1 MTCVRRSLSVLC
13 LVAGL
18 GCLGPALPSAHG
30 QQLRFPSLDTPKD
43 TTVRGIE
50 ILGLQRIDRA
60 GVRAKIYTQVG
71 RPLDAARLSE
81 DLKRIYRTG
90 FFEDV
95 QVAEREHP
103 DGGVVL
109 LIHVVERPTIV
120 ELDYD
125 VKGKA
130 VDLDEI
136 KKVVDLKLFSTLDE
150 AAIQQN
156 LAKIRELYS
165 EEGHFLVSTHYTVAP
180 RPQNGVKVTLH
191 VDEGEKVEVR
201 HVHIVGNDAVT
212 DTEIKS
218 VLATREG
225 GWFSFLTK
233 SGQFKREL
241 FEQDMQR
248 IQLLYLSKGYIEAT
262 VETPIVT
269 LSPDKRSMSISIR
282 VSEGPQYSVASTR
295 VEMEDDQW
303 LVDKD
308 ELEAKIELKPGD
320 IFDWTRM
327 QSDAQRIGD
336 VFRDLGYAN
345 ATVTNGHKLHE
356 EDRTLELVFTVQR
369 GDPVYFRRIEIRG
382 NKTTRDKVIRR
393 ELKVSEGELYSAS
406 RLRASQSRILSTGFF
421 EPESVQV
428 TPQPTDRPDQMDV
441 VVDLKEKSTGT
452 FQVGAGFSSLESF
465 VLTAQISKEN
475 FLGRGQS
482 LSAQALFSGIR
493 QQFSLSFFEPYFFD
507 TRLTFAFDI
516 FNFRDDY
523 ADFTN
528 NRTGGS
534 LSWGYRLTDELS
546 LSLTYTLQST
556 NTDIRGTRIP
566 LNLARQSGL
575 NSSLRGTVT
584 WDSRDNRLFPTRGNF
599 TTLSAE
605 TASRYFGSENEFT
618 RLIGRTRFY
627 FPLPLG
633 LIFKTN
639 ATLGYVTSPEA
650 EPIPLN
656 ERFFVGGIFTVRG
669 FERNSIGQKLY
680 IADNPD
686 EGLRPFSFGGTKE
699 LILNAE
705 LEIPIFLELGIRG
718 VLFFD
723 AGNAWGDN
731 EVFKPYQL
739 RTSAGF
745 GFRWQSP
752 VGPLRFE
759 WGFPLK
765 PKKGEDPMVFE
776 FTIGN
781 SF

>member
-1 MTCVRRSLSVLC
+1 MTSARSALLRVVVVALVTCAGGAASVR
-13 LVAGL
+13 A
-18 GCLGPALPSAHG
+18 
-30 QQLRFPSLDTPKD
+30 QQLRFPGLDEPVD

-50 ILGLQRIDRA
+50 VIGLQRIDRA

-71 RPLDAARLSE
+71 RPLDAARLT
-81 DLKRIYRTG
+81 DDVKRIYKTG
-90 FFEDV
+90 FFDDV
-95 QVAEREHP
+95 QVAERPHP

-109 LIHVVERPTIV
+109 LIRVVERPTIV
-120 ELDYD
+120 ELEYD

-156 LAKIRELYS
+156 LAKIRELYN

-180 RPQNGVKVTLH
+180 RPQNGVRVTLH

-201 HVHIVGNDAVT
+201 HVHVVGNDAVA
-212 DTEIKS
+212 DSEIKA

-241 FEQDMQR
+241 FEQDVQR
-248 IQLLYLSKGYIEAT
+248 IQLLYLSKGYIEAA
-262 VETPIVT
+262 VESPIVT

-282 VSEGPQYSVASTR
+282 VSEGALYTVGSTR
-295 VEMEDDQW
+295 VEMEDGKW
-303 LVDKD
+303 LVEQS
-308 ELEAKIELKPGD
+308 ELESKIELKPGD
-320 IFDWTRM
+320 VFDWTKM
-327 QSDAQRIGD
+327 QSDAQRVGD

-345 ATVTNGHKLHE
+345 ASVTNGHKLNE
-356 EDRTLELVFTVQR
+356 EDRTLELIYTVQQ

-382 NKTTRDKVIRR
+382 NKSTRDKVIRR
-393 ELKVSEGELYSAS
+393 ELKVAEGELYNAS
-406 RLRASQSRILSTGFF
+406 RLKLSQRRIGTLGFF
-421 EPESVQV
+421 EPESIQV
-428 TPQPTDRPDQMDV
+428 TPMPTDRPDQMDV
-441 VVDLKEKSTGT
+441 VVDVKERNTGT

-475 FLGRGQS
+475 FLGRGQT

-507 TRLTFAFDI
+507 SRLTFAFDV
-516 FNFRDDY
+516 FNFRDDFV
-523 ADFTN
+523 DFTR
-528 NRTGGS
+528 NRTGGN

-546 LSLTYTLQST
+546 LSLTYTLE
-556 NTDIRGTRIP
+556 NVNADIRGTQIP
-566 LNLARQSGL
+566 LELTRQSGL
-575 NSSLRGTVT
+575 TSSLRATVT

-605 TASRYFGSENEFT
+605 TASKYFGSDNEFT
-618 RLIGRTRFY
+618 RLVGRTRFY
-627 FPLPLG
+627 VPLPLG
-633 LIFKTN
+633 LVFKTN
-639 ATLGYVTSPEA
+639 ATLGWVTSPEA
-650 EPIPLN
+650 SPIPFY

-669 FERNSIGQKLY
+669 FERNSIGQQLY

-686 EGLRPFSFGGTKE
+686 EGLRPFNIGGTKE

-731 EVFKPYQL
+731 ELFKPYQL

-765 PKKGEDPMVFE
+765 PKKGEDRMVFE